1 MRSVE
6 RPRFVIFLAAVG
18 LVMAIALTGLGVLI
32 GRGSVEDKGPTP
44 AQFRVAKA
52 TTAATKRE
60 LATVRADFTAR
71 VGELEQSVISWR
83 NRAQRA
89 ERLTNRWR
97 KRARRA
103 ERR

>member
-6 RPRFVIFLAAVG
+6 RPRFIIFLLALG
-18 LVMAIALTGLGVLI
+18 LVLTIALTGLGVLI
-32 GRGSVEDKGPTP
+32 GRASVEDKGPTP
-44 AQFRVAKA
+44 AQLRAANA

-60 LATVRADFTAR
+60 LASVRADLTSR
-71 VGELEQSVISWR
+71 VRELEQSASSWR
-83 NRAQRA
+83 ERA
-89 ERLTNRWR
+89 ERVERLTTRWR